1 MPAYHSKLSGF
12 DGQVVCGCAI
22 LPLKLGIGESRGP
35 APRLDSGDSQDDIID
50 ETLFLYRAN
59 SLFRNYLPEG
69 PADRTLIYLTL
80 FVQQCLK
87 VRDGEYR
94 GVSCSNAGLA
104 LPYSAVFFCVIGK
117 SLTCMMAFKIRDTVM
132 GR

>member
-1 MPAYHSKLSGF
+1 MPAYHSKFSGF
-12 DGQVVCGCAI
+12 DVQVACGCAI
-22 LPLKLGIGESRGP
+22 LPLRPGIGESRGP

-59 SLFRNYLPEG
+59 SLFRNYLPKG

-87 VRDGEYR
+87 VRDGVV
-94 GVSCSNAGLA
+94 GNIVVWL
-104 LPYSAVFFCVIGK
+104 
-117 SLTCMMAFKIRDTVM
+117 
-132 GR
+132 